1 MNHDRQFGRTRQFHL
16 LQKYLLLQFAG
27 RVIVKVVE
35 PDLPPGNDLGPPCQL
50 FKLLEVGIRGQLGFM
65 RMNADCGE
73 DKVVLLGKA
82 NAAVER
88 PRPRS
93 TANSDNLFHAA
104 IARAGDRLLTVG
116 VELFHVEMGVG
127 VYEH

>member
-1 MNHDRQFGRTRQFHL
+1 
-16 LQKYLLLQFAG
+16 
-27 RVIVKVVE
+27 
-35 PDLPPGNDLGPPCQL
+35 
-50 FKLLEVGIRGQLGFM
+50 
-65 RMNADCGE
+65 
-73 DKVVLLGKA
+73 VLLGKA

-93 TANSDNLFHAA
+93 TSNSDNLLHAA
-104 IARAGDRLLTVG
+104 IPRAGDRLLAVG

>member
-1 MNHDRQFGRTRQFHL
+1 M
-16 LQKYLLLQFAG
+16 
-27 RVIVKVVE
+27 IVKVVQSYFS
-35 PDLPPGNDLGPPCQL
+35 PRNDLGPPCQL
-50 FKLLEVGIRGQLGFM
+50 FKLLEVSIRGQLGFM
-65 RMNADCGE
+65 WMNAYGGQ

-88 PRPRS
+88 PRPHS
-93 TANSDNLFHAA
+93 TSNSDNLFHAA
-104 IARAGDRLLTVG
+104 IPRAGDRLLAVG